1 MRKIYLLMLPL
12 LFSLLGVLSVKADFT
27 TKYKSSG
34 YWATF
39 EGEVPSDLQPVFNTH
54 KGEQTG
60 HTINYVT
67 YPVTVSETGNIT
79 ATVQYNSGT
88 HRLEIL
94 GMDILNTEGTTV
106 VAYDYHYGYSG
117 SGDASQVNRVYTL
130 SGVEAGSYTVR
141 IFVCS
146 YSDGHN
152 VANSNGT
159 ITFVGNVTEKT
170 FPERN
175 AQVNTEHYFQIKS
188 AAYGNFLVSDFTV
201 NKPYSKSG
209 SYNNTPNSLW
219 AFEAT
224 EEVDKYYIRSCETGL
239 YLTPNKGDNKAWTL
253 TETKYAFEVG
263 TFADATAHEAS
274 KHYFKYDNDNAVC
287 LHDPSWWWSGEVV
300 KWYHNSDAS
309 HWNII
314 ETDIPTSDLCTIL
327 TYNFTYGEDTKL
339 SQTSSLWSGS
349 EYPNYSVVF
358 PYGYTPETKPTG
370 TVDQSGRVTKDIQ
383 LTKSEELPFKS
394 YASAS
399 EIKTWYYVQ
408 MHGNTGSRGYL
419 KDATDNNNISYADKS
434 QPTEVS
440 DIHMWGFVGDA
451 FGMKMVNKSTGNAI
465 KSTGSGTA
473 SLSSD
478 IAEGTAFVVTVS
490 KDQNKPW
497 FCFKYPSNNNYL
509 NAQNDGTLGDVVK
522 HWGANDNGSSMLVSE
537 ADINVTVGT
546 TGYATFYSSS
556 KVAIP
561 EGVQAYV
568 VSAANTSATLTPV
581 TGVLPANTGVI
592 LKNAGEY
599 AFKISTETPQS
610 VTSLLLGS
618 TVNTYYDEEA
628 YVLSKVGDN
637 VGLYKAKMVE
647 GKWLNNANKAYLPK
661 TAVSGSGAR
670 FLTFDFDDNAET
682 GINAVEIEEAA
693 PANAAIYDLSG
704 RRVQS
709 AKSGLYIINGKKVIK

>member
-1 MRKIYLLMLPL
+1 MLPL

-34 YWATF
+34 YWAAF
-39 EGEVPSDLQPVFNTH
+39 EDQVPAGLQNVINSHVGES
-54 KGEQTG
+54 TG
-60 HTINYVT
+60 HTTNYVT
-67 YPVTVSETGNIT
+67 YPVEVSATGEIR
-79 ATVQYNSGT
+79 ATVQFDSGSD
-88 HRLEIL
+88 RLEIL
-94 GMDILNTEGTTV
+94 GMDILNAEDAV
-106 VAYDYHYGYSG
+106 VAYDYHYGYAG
-117 SGDASQVNRVYTL
+117 SNSENQSKRVYTL
-130 SGVEAGSYTVR
+130 SNVDAGSYTIR

-146 YSDGHN
+146 NNSGHN

-159 ITFVGNVTEKT
+159 ITFVGSVTEKT

-175 AQVNTEHYFQIKS
+175 AQVNKTHYFQIKS
-188 AAYGNFLVSDFTV
+188 AAYGRFLVSDFTD

-209 SYNNTPNSLW
+209 PYNNTPNSLW
-219 AFEAT
+219 AFEDAG
-224 EEVDKYYIRSCETGL
+224 DGKYYIRSCETGL
-239 YLTPNKGDNKAWTL
+239 YLKPYEGQGTPWEL
-253 TETKYAFEVG
+253 TETKFAFEVG
-263 TFADATAHEAS
+263 TFADAKAHEAS
-274 KHYFKYDNDNAVC
+274 KHYFKYNNNNEVC
-287 LHDPSWWWSGEVV
+287 LHDPNWGSGEVV
-300 KWYHNSDAS
+300 KWNYDSDAS
-309 HWNII
+309 HWNLIKTNI
-314 ETDIPTSDLCTIL
+314 STSDRCTIL
-327 TYNFTYGEDTKL
+327 TYNFNYDGSTRL

-358 PYGYTPETKPTG
+358 PYGYTPEAKPEG
-370 TVDQSGRVTKDIQ
+370 TVSQSGRVTQNIQ
-383 LTKSEELPFKS
+383 LTKSQELPFKS

-399 EIKTWYYVQ
+399 EIKSWYYVQ
-408 MHGNTGSRGYL
+408 MHGNAGSEANPIRGYL
-419 KDATDNNNISYADKS
+419 KDATENISYADKT

-451 FGMKMVNKSTGNAI
+451 FGMKMVNKSTGKVV
-465 KSTGSGTA
+465 KSTGGGVA
-473 SLSSD
+473 SLSSNID
-478 IAEGTAFVVTVS
+478 EGTAFVVTVS
-490 KDQNKPW
+490 RDQAKPW

-509 NAQNDGTLGDVVK
+509 NAQDNVVK

-556 KVAIP
+556 KVTIP
-561 EGVQAYV
+561 VGVQAYV
-568 VSAANTSATLTPV
+568 VTAANTSATLTPV

-599 AFKISTETPQS
+599 AFKISTEEPQS
-610 VTSLLLGS
+610 VTSLLRGS

-628 YVLSKVGDN
+628 YVLSKVGEQ
-637 VGLYKAKMVE
+637 VGLYKAQMVG

>member
-1 MRKIYLLMLPL
+1 MLPL

-34 YWATF
+34 YWTAF
-39 EGEVPSDLQPVFNTH
+39 PEDQVPAGLQTVIDRHVN
-54 KGEQTG
+54 GQAG
-60 HTINYVT
+60 HTTNYVT
-67 YPVTVSETGNIT
+67 YPVEVSATGDIK
-79 ATVQYNSGT
+79 ATVQFNSGND
-88 HRLEIL
+88 RLEIL
-94 GMDILNTEGTTV
+94 GMDILNAGGAV
-106 VAYDYHYGYSG
+106 VTSDYHYGYAG
-117 SGDASQVNRVYTL
+117 SNSENQSERVYTL
-130 SGVEAGSYTVR
+130 SNVDAGSYTIR

-146 YSDGHN
+146 NNSGHN

-159 ITFVGNVTEKT
+159 ITFVGSVTEKT

-175 AQVNTEHYFQIKS
+175 ARVNKIHYFQIKS
-188 AAYGNFLVSDFTV
+188 AAYGRFLVSDFTD
-201 NKPYSKSG
+201 NKPHSKSG

-219 AFEAT
+219 AFEDAG
-224 EEVDKYYIRSCETGL
+224 DGKYYIRSCETGL
-239 YLTPNKGDNKAWTL
+239 YLKPYVGRDVAWEL

-263 TFADATAHEAS
+263 TFADATEHEAS
-274 KHYFKYDNDNAVC
+274 KHYFKYNDDNAVC
-287 LHDPSWWWSGEVV
+287 LHDPNWWYKAYEVV
-300 KWYHNSDAS
+300 KWNYDSDAS
-309 HWNII
+309 HWNLI
-314 ETDIPTSDLCTIL
+314 ETNISTSDRCVVL

-339 SQTSSLWSGS
+339 SQTSSLWTGS
-349 EYPNYSVVF
+349 EYPNYNVVF
-358 PYGYTPETKPTG
+358 PYGYTPEEKPTG

-408 MHGNTGSRGYL
+408 MHGNTDSRGYL
-419 KDATDNNNISYADKS
+419 KDATDNISYADKT

-440 DIHMWGFVGDA
+440 EIHMWGFVGDA
-451 FGMKMVNKSTGNAI
+451 FGMKMVNKSTGKAI
-465 KSTGSGTA
+465 KSTGGGTA
-473 SLSSD
+473 SLSSNVE
-478 IAEGTAFVVTVS
+478 EGTAFVVTVS
-490 KDQNKPW
+490 RQQNKPW

-509 NAQNDGTLGDVVK
+509 NAQDNVVK
-522 HWGANDNGSSMLVSE
+522 HWADNDNGSSMLVSE

-556 KVAIP
+556 NVAIP
-561 EGVQAYV
+561 AGVQAYV
-568 VSAANTSATLTPV
+568 VSAASTSATLTPV

-610 VTSLLLGS
+610 VETSLLRGS
-618 TVNTYYDEEA
+618 TVNTYYEEEA
-628 YVLSKVGDN
+628 YVLSKVDGK
-637 VGLYKAKMVE
+637 VGLYKAQMDD

-661 TAVSGSGAR
+661 TAVSESGAR
-670 FLTFDFDDNAET
+670 FLTFNFDDNAET
-682 GINAVEIEEAA
+682 GISAVEIEEVA

>member
-1 MRKIYLLMLPL
+1 MLPL

-34 YWATF
+34 YWTAFT
-39 EGEVPSDLQPVFNTH
+39 GQVPTGLQGVIDDHVN
-54 KGEQTG
+54 GQAG
-60 HTINYVT
+60 HTPNYVT
-67 YPVTVSETGNIT
+67 YPVEVSETGNIT
-79 ATVQYNSGT
+79 ATVQYNSGN
-88 HRLEIL
+88 HRIEIL
-94 GMDILNTEGTTV
+94 GMDILNTEGAV
-106 VAYDYHYGYSG
+106 VTDDYHYGYSG
-117 SGDASQVNRVYTL
+117 SGNNSQSERVYTL
-130 SGVEAGSYTVR
+130 SNVAEGSYTVR

-146 YSDGHN
+146 YNNGHN
-152 VANSNGT
+152 VADSNGT
-159 ITFVGNVTEKT
+159 ITFAGSVTEKT
-170 FPERN
+170 FPGRN
-175 AQVNTEHYFQIKS
+175 AQVNTIHYFQIKS
-188 AAYGNFLVSDFTV
+188 VTYDRFLVSDFTD
-201 NKPYSKSG
+201 NKPHSKSG

-219 AFEAT
+219 AFEDAG
-224 EEVDKYYIRSCETGL
+224 DGKYYIRSCETGL
-239 YLTPNKGDNKAWTL
+239 YLKPYEGRDVAWEL

-263 TFADATAHEAS
+263 TFADATEHEAS
-274 KHYFKYDNDNAVC
+274 KHYFRYDNKNAVC
-287 LHDPSWWWSGEVV
+287 LHDPNWPSGEVV
-300 KWYHNSDAS
+300 KWNHDSDAS
-309 HWNII
+309 HWNLIKTNI
-314 ETDIPTSDLCTIL
+314 STSDRCTIL
-327 TYNFTYGEDTKL
+327 TYNFTYGGAAKL

-349 EYPNYSVVF
+349 EYPNYNVVF
-358 PYGYTPETKPTG
+358 PYGYTPETKPEG

-394 YASAS
+394 YATAS
-399 EIKTWYYVQ
+399 EINTWYYVQ
-408 MHGNTGSRGYL
+408 MHGNAGSQDNPIRGYL
-419 KDATDNNNISYADKS
+419 KDATENISYADKT

-451 FGMKMVNKSTGNAI
+451 FGMKMVNRSTRNAI
-465 KSTGSGTA
+465 KSTGSGVA
-473 SLSSD
+473 SLSSE
-478 IAEGTAFVVTVS
+478 AEGTAFVVTVS
-490 KDQNKPW
+490 KDQAKPW

-509 NAQNDGTLGDVVK
+509 NAQDNVVK
-522 HWGANDNGSSMLVSE
+522 HWADNDNGSSMKVSE

-556 KVAIP
+556 NVAIP

-592 LKNAGEY
+592 LKNAGDY
-599 AFKISTETPQS
+599 AFKISTETPKS

-618 TVNTYYDEEA
+618 TVNTYYDVEA
-628 YVLSKVGDN
+628 YVLSNFGGN
-637 VGLYKAKMVE
+637 VGLYKAQMVE

-670 FLTFDFDDNAET
+670 FLTFNFDDNAET